1 MTVRELAKMLSL
13 IPNEYQDLRVVDS
26 SYDLIKGLWK
36 LWEEYPL
43 GDYADPNCKY
53 EDVIYIE

>member
-1 MTVRELAKMLSL
+1 MTVRELAKALAL
-13 IPNEYQDLRVVDS
+13 IPEEYQNLKVIVD
-26 SYDLIKGLWK
+26 YDEIKGLWK

-43 GDYADPNCKY
+43 GDYASPDCKY